1 MAVIKVIL
9 DRKKIVVS
17 IVFSRDEF
25 NYMSVKTTTV
35 LVFILCLKFFLEL
48 CAKFTYKFYFLFIF
62 LKISSIIY
70 SY

>member
-25 NYMSVKTTTV
+25 NYMAVKTTTV
-35 LVFILCLKFFLEL
+35 LVFILCLKF
-48 CAKFTYKFYFLFIF
+48 LFRMMC
-62 LKISSIIY
+62 
-70 SY
+70 

>member
-1 MAVIKVIL
+1 MSVIKVIL

-35 LVFILCLKFFLEL
+35 LVFILCLKSLFRML
-48 CAKFTYKFYFLFIF
+48 C
-62 LKISSIIY
+62 
-70 SY
+70 